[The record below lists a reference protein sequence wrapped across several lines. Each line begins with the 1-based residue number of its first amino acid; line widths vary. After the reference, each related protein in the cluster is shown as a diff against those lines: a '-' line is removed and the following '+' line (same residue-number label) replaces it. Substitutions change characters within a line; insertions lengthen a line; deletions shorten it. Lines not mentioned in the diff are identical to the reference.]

1 MVAVVRIINAETRA
15 RAQHWARIAEPGVT
29 VTFRKPTRSNDQ
41 NAKMWAMIGDIRKQ
55 KDKHGLD
62 MAADIWKAA
71 FMRAC
76 KHEVAF
82 ATGLD
87 GEPFPVGFRSS
98 KLTVAQMAD
107 LITFIQQWGDEVG
120 IQWSKEALA

>member
-1 MVAVVRIINAETRA
+1 MAAVVRLINASTRA
-15 RAQHWARIAEPGVT
+15 RAKHWLNIAGDGVT
-29 VTFRKPTRSNDQ
+29 VTFRKPTRSSDQ
-41 NAKMWAMIGDIRKQ
+41 NSKMWAMINDIRQQ
-55 KDKHGLD
+55 KDKHGKT
-62 MAADIWKAA
+62 MEPDIWKAA

-98 KLTVAQMAD
+98 QLNVSQMAD

-120 IQWSKEALA
+120 IQWSDEAKA